1 MRSSAK
7 WMRAGPS
14 GLSDTG
20 RGKVF
25 AMKNRPKTNTNGPQM
40 DAEPERTADPSD
52 DRSVTPET
60 AESSDA
66 DAFNGVPETDGQ
78 PDVGDLEDRLMR
90 ALAEQENI
98 RERSRREM
106 ERAVQFAGSQLSA
119 DLLDTADNLQ
129 RAMRSIPESA
139 LADSS
144 IRQLFEGLLAT
155 ERALLTAFAR
165 HGIVPID
172 PLGEPFDPELHE
184 AVQIVADEGQGPG
197 VVSAVVQPGYMH
209 YDRLLRPAAVHV
221 TTASHAAE

>member
-1 MRSSAK
+1 
-7 WMRAGPS
+7 
-14 GLSDTG
+14 
-20 RGKVF
+20 
-25 AMKNRPKTNTNGPQM
+25 MKNRPRTKTNGPQT

-52 DRSVTPET
+52 DRSVAPQT
-60 AESSDA
+60 AEASDA
-66 DAFNGVPETDGQ
+66 DAFNGALERDGQ

-98 RERSRREM
+98 RERGRREM

-129 RAMRSIPESA
+129 RAMSSIPESA
-139 LADSS
+139 LADTA

-155 ERALLTAFAR
+155 ERALLAAFAR

-172 PLGEPFDPELHE
+172 PLGEPFDPGLHE

-197 VVSAVVQPGYMH
+197 VVSAVVQRGYMH
-209 YDRLLRPAAVHV
+209 HDRLLRPAAVHV
-221 TTASHAAE
+221 TTASHAAEHR